1 MAVTMV
7 GLMGFSWALTLWA
20 PFALI
25 ARCVSF
31 IQDVSRRESIAS
43 SRSQTPTV
51 PGTLDQGSRL
61 SAVGDYGT
69 RPQGLSA
76 SGGEDYSTRGRGGSD
91 DILSP
96 PLSTGISIS
105 NPEDRKPSQSTPLLH
120 PQPRL
125 PHLPPQLPSPLSKSF
140 PDESRE
146 ITSAGTIMGLH
157 NVFISSPQFLS
168 TLLASIIFH
177 FLNAGGRDEVH
188 GLATETAAGWFGGSN
203 IAVVLSV
210 GGCGGIV
217 AAYLTWRLKEE
228 EEEEEAE
235 FGSGE

>member
-61 SAVGDYGT
+61 PAGDYGT
-69 RPQGLSA
+69 RQGLSVP
-76 SGGEDYSTRGRGGSD
+76 GVEDYFTRDRGSE

-105 NPEDRKPSQSTPLLH
+105 NPEDRKPSQSTPLLR

-125 PHLPPQLPSPLSKSF
+125 AHLPPQPSPPLSKSF
-140 PDESRE
+140 PDEARE